1 MSAIPATPPS
11 PGVGARRTKGPKNL
25 PKLPL
30 SAFSPPNSGVSES
43 FPLPAS
49 PSTVHPDRVVDASV
63 AGTAVDAWI
72 NDIGKDDGLK
82 KRVKAVVLKA
92 ETGAVNGSVFYSRI
106 PLLNNTDSVLLQPPA
121 LPISALPQNYP
132 QPESL
137 SYLLRLHSTYPN
149 PLLQPPNSSLRRTPL
164 HLPPR

>member
-1 MSAIPATPPS
+1 MSTIPATPPS

-30 SAFSPPNSGVSES
+30 SAFSPPNSGVSDS

-63 AGTAVDAWI
+63 ASSAVDAWV

-82 KRVKAVVLKA
+82 KRVKAVVVKA
-92 ETGAVNGSVFYSRI
+92 DAGDVDGSVF
-106 PLLNNTDSVLLQPPA
+106 
-121 LPISALPQNYP
+121 
-132 QPESL
+132 
-137 SYLLRLHSTYPN
+137 
-149 PLLQPPNSSLRRTPL
+149 TP
-164 HLPPR
+164 

>member
-1 MSAIPATPPS
+1 MSTIPATPPS

-30 SAFSPPNSGVSES
+30 SAFSPPNSGVSDS

-63 AGTAVDAWI
+63 ASSAVDAWV

-82 KRVKAVVLKA
+82 KRFKAVVVKA
-92 ETGAVNGSVFYSRI
+92 DAGDVDGSVF
-106 PLLNNTDSVLLQPPA
+106 
-121 LPISALPQNYP
+121 
-132 QPESL
+132 
-137 SYLLRLHSTYPN
+137 
-149 PLLQPPNSSLRRTPL
+149 TP
-164 HLPPR
+164 